1 METRQQ
7 GSILFSAVLV
17 LIALLVV
24 IQLWLVAA
32 ALDALFARQLVVLV
46 PTEVTQVNVA
56 VIPLSSLRQSRL
68 PADPYDV
75 ATLLE
80 AE

>member
-7 GSILFSAVLV
+7 GATLFSAILV

-32 ALDALFARQLVVLV
+32 ALDALLARQIAVLV
-46 PTEVTQVNVA
+46 PTAVA
-56 VIPLSSLRQSRL
+56 SIVLFVLNGGLLWYVVSFDARLRHWGSRG
-68 PADPYDV
+68 
-75 ATLLE
+75 
-80 AE
+80 

>member
-7 GSILFSAVLV
+7 GLILFSAVLV

-32 ALDALFARQLVVLV
+32 ALDALFAQQLGVLAPTALASGGLFVLSGGLLWYVVSFD
-46 PTEVTQVNVA
+46 A
-56 VIPLSSLRQSRL
+56 RLRL
-68 PADPYDV
+68 WGPHD
-75 ATLLE
+75 
-80 AE
+80 

>member
-7 GSILFSAVLV
+7 GSVRFSAVLV

-32 ALDALFARQLVVLV
+32 ALDALVARQFVVLV
-46 PTEVTQVNVA
+46 PTAVA
-56 VIPLSSLRQSRL
+56 SGVLFALSGGLLWFVVSFDARLRQWGPRG
-68 PADPYDV
+68 
-75 ATLLE
+75 
-80 AE
+80 

>member
-7 GSILFSAVLV
+7 GSTLFSAILV

-32 ALDALFARQLVVLV
+32 ALDALFARQFAVLL
-46 PTEVTQVNVA
+46 PTAFASGGLFAMTAGLLWYVMSFDA
-56 VIPLSSLRQSRL
+56 RLRQWGSRG
-68 PADPYDV
+68 
-75 ATLLE
+75 
-80 AE
+80 

>member
-32 ALDALFARQLVVLV
+32 ALDALFGRQLVVLV
-46 PTEVTQVNVA
+46 PTAIASGVLFV
-56 VIPLSSLRQSRL
+56 LSGGLLWYVVSFDARLRQWGPRG
-68 PADPYDV
+68 
-75 ATLLE
+75 
-80 AE
+80 

>member
-7 GSILFSAVLV
+7 GSTLFSAVLV

-32 ALDALFARQLVVLV
+32 ALDALFARELAVLV
-46 PTEVTQVNVA
+46 PTAIASGMLFV
-56 VIPLSSLRQSRL
+56 LSGGLLWYVVSFDKRLRQWGPR
-68 PADPYDV
+68 
-75 ATLLE
+75 E
-80 AE
+80 

>member
-7 GSILFSAVLV
+7 GSILFSAVLI

-32 ALDALFARQLVVLV
+32 ALDALFSRQFVVLL
-46 PTEVTQVNVA
+46 PTAIASGMLLV
-56 VIPLSSLRQSRL
+56 LSGGLLWYVVSFDARLRQWGPR
-68 PADPYDV
+68 A
-75 ATLLE
+75 
-80 AE
+80 

>member
-7 GSILFSAVLV
+7 GSTLFSAVLV

-46 PTEVTQVNVA
+46 PTAIASGVLFV
-56 VIPLSSLRQSRL
+56 LSGGLLCYVLSFDARLRQWGRRG
-68 PADPYDV
+68 
-75 ATLLE
+75 
-80 AE
+80 

>member
-7 GSILFSAVLV
+7 GSILFAAVLV

-32 ALDALFARQLVVLV
+32 ALDALFSRQFVVLV
-46 PTEVTQVNVA
+46 PTA
-56 VIPLSSLRQSRL
+56 IASGMLFGLSGGLLWYVVSFDARLRQWGPRG
-68 PADPYDV
+68 
-75 ATLLE
+75 
-80 AE
+80 

>member
-7 GSILFSAVLV
+7 GATLFSAVLV

-32 ALDALFARQLVVLV
+32 AVDALFARQVVVLV
-46 PTEVTQVNVA
+46 PTAIASGMLLVLNAGLLWFV
-56 VIPLSSLRQSRL
+56 LSFDARLRQWGPR
-68 PADPYDV
+68 D
-75 ATLLE
+75 
-80 AE
+80 

>member
-7 GSILFSAVLV
+7 GSTLFSAVLV

-32 ALDALFARQLVVLV
+32 AVDALMARQMAVLLPTAIASGGLFALSGGLLWYVVSFD
-46 PTEVTQVNVA
+46 A
-56 VIPLSSLRQSRL
+56 RLRHRSRRG
-68 PADPYDV
+68 
-75 ATLLE
+75 
-80 AE
+80 